1 MGRDPRVYRDP
12 ERFYPERYESVED
25 GGLGEPLPSGHFG
38 FGRRYAQQA
47 LPAKI
52 RPNVLTLGAT
62 IRICVGRFLADNSVW
77 LMVATMLATLSFQKA
92 TDSGGNTIEPTV
104 AFTNGGT
111 WFVLPLFDPPVP
123 LTASP
128 SKELELTASKS
139 SPPFPVPSPSQ
150 VA

>member
-38 FGRRYAQQA
+38 FGRRYLCAA
-47 LPAKI
+47 SPASQI
-52 RPNVLTLGAT
+52 RPTNVLTLGT
-62 IRICVGRFLADNSVW
+62 PIRICVGRFLADNSVW

-92 TDSGGNTIEPTV
+92 TDSGGNLIEPTV

-111 WFVLPLFDPPVP
+111 WFVLP
-123 LTASP
+123 
-128 SKELELTASKS
+128 
-139 SPPFPVPSPSQ
+139 PF
-150 VA
+150 